1 MEIIWRP
8 SAVEDIE
15 QARRYIAQFN
25 PGAATRVFAAIRTS
39 VRTLAD
45 FPQRGRLGR
54 VEGTRELVVPRT
66 PYLIAY
72 TVIGQ
77 QLVILAVLHHAREWP
92 ETLCHV
98 QRRRTSAF
106 PRFDDGL
113 TGNATRKGRPPKR
126 TPP

>member
-1 MEIIWRP
+1 MEIFWRP

-15 QARRYIAQFN
+15 PARHYIAQFN
-25 PGAATRVFAAIRTS
+25 PGAAVRIFAALCAS

-66 PYLIAY
+66 PCLIAY

-92 ETLCHV
+92 TTL
-98 QRRRTSAF
+98 
-106 PRFDDGL
+106 
-113 TGNATRKGRPPKR
+113 
-126 TPP
+126 

>member
-15 QARRYIAQFN
+15 VARRYIAQFN
-25 PGAATRVFAAIRTS
+25 PGAAARVFAAIRAS

-54 VEGTRELVVPRT
+54 VEGTRELVVPHT

-92 ETLCHV
+92 TTL
-98 QRRRTSAF
+98 
-106 PRFDDGL
+106 
-113 TGNATRKGRPPKR
+113 
-126 TPP
+126 

>member
-15 QARRYIAQFN
+15 LARRYIAEFN
-25 PGAATRVFAAIRTS
+25 PKAAARVFVAIRAS

-54 VEGTRELVVPRT
+54 VEGTRELVVPHT

-77 QLVILAVLHHAREWP
+77 QLVILAVLHHARE
-92 ETLCHV
+92 
-98 QRRRTSAF
+98 
-106 PRFDDGL
+106 
-113 TGNATRKGRPPKR
+113 
-126 TPP
+126 